1 MSFWQ
6 TYFPEVTDNGG
17 NKSLRLR
24 IHHAIYFLLLIVLAG
39 SQSVSKFM
47 MSGMEIL
54 LAVNWVLE
62 WDMRRKFTWSYPQND
77 NNEGK
82 WLLTAF
88 ATLMAVHL
96 VWMIGSANTGYGWYD
111 IFKKL
116 PLIAIP
122 LVVLTSNPLN
132 RKQLTFIFFFMVG
145 TTFVA
150 TVIGYVRRMTIAD
163 LPYRQI
169 IPFISHI
176 RFALNICLDLVLIA
190 WFMTERRKRSKGF
203 DWLQVAMALLAIWFL
218 VFLLVIRSYTGLIAI
233 LVVATIMTLACWHKI
248 ENHKHRIA
256 VAATLSAIYI
266 AIAITSIV
274 MVSSYYKPVEHSTQ
288 PLAAATVNGNAY
300 THGDDGVIENGN
312 YVSHYVCEEELR
324 REWSKRSTMG
334 IEDTSNNGYTI
345 LPTLVR
351 YLNGLGTTKD
361 SAGMQL
367 LSDNDI
373 RAIERGEA
381 NPVYVYGNT
390 VKKMYYVMLF
400 EWESHRKTG
409 AVKNFSVMERFELWG
424 NAWQVFRA
432 NLLFGVGTGDVVDE
446 CHAKLEANGSMLSGT
461 TKHAHNQ
468 YLTFLV
474 TFGIIGFL
482 IIAATFTWA
491 IRREGMHRMP
501 AILAQIII
509 VLVSFVAEDTLE
521 TLAGCVFAV
530 LFICLATKMERDNT
544 TEKICLVH
552 DNNK

>member
-6 TYFPEVTDNGG
+6 TYFPEVTDING

-62 WDMRRKFTWSYPQND
+62 WDMRRKFTWSYGQKG
-77 NNEGK
+77 NERKEGR

-88 ATLMAVHL
+88 LTLMAVHL
-96 VWMIGSANTGYGWYD
+96 VWMIGSANSDYGWYD

-132 RKQLTFIFFFMVG
+132 RKQLTFIFFFMVV
-145 TTFVA
+145 TTFTA
-150 TVIGYVRRMTIAD
+150 TVIGYVRRMTIDD

-190 WFMTERRKRSKGF
+190 WFMIERRKRRKGF
-203 DWLQVAMALLAIWFL
+203 DWLQVAMVALTVWFL
-218 VFLLVIRSYTGLIAI
+218 LFLLIIRSYTGFIVV
-233 LVVATIMTLACWHKI
+233 LVTTTIMTIVCWRKI
-248 ENHKHRIA
+248 EKSQHRIA
-256 VAATLSAIYI
+256 AATILSAIYLTI
-266 AIAITSIV
+266 IITSVVIV
-274 MVSSYYKPVEHSTQ
+274 RSYYKPCELATQ
-288 PLAAATVNGNAY
+288 PLASVTANGNAY

-324 REWSKRSTMG
+324 REWSKRSTLG
-334 IEDTSNNGYTI
+334 LEDTSSNGYTI
-345 LPTLVR
+345 MPTLVR

-361 SAGMQL
+361 STGMQL
-367 LSDNDI
+367 LTDTDV

-381 NPVYVYGNT
+381 NPEYVYGNV

-424 NAWQVFRA
+424 NAWQVFCA
-432 NLLFGVGTGDVVDE
+432 HPLLGVGTGDVVDE
-446 CHAKLEANGSMLSGT
+446 CHANLEANGSMLSGT

-474 TFGIIGFL
+474 TFGVIGFL
-482 IIAATFTWA
+482 IIAVAFIWA
-491 IRREGMHRMP
+491 FRREQIRHMP
-501 AILAQIII
+501 AIMAQIII

-530 LFICLATKMERDNT
+530 LFICLATRMERDGEAGDKT
-544 TEKICLVH
+544 YSSQQ
-552 DNNK
+552 